1 MRRRDFIALLGS
13 AAAAWPLAA
22 RAQQDARV
30 RRIGM
35 LIPGVQSNRGSQINL
50 AALREGLAKLG
61 WIEGRN
67 LRIELR
73 FSSDDPD
80 SMRAAAAELVSLAP
94 DVLVTTSS
102 TTRAVREKTQ
112 TIPIIIT
119 SGGDPVAIGLIQDI
133 ARPEGNITGFI
144 SAEPSI
150 ASKWLELLK
159 EAAPRVTRVAIVYN
173 PELGPAAPSYLALIE
188 AAAPALGIATI
199 KIPIRGAVDVV
210 RAIDTFA
217 TKSNG
222 GLLVLPP
229 PTAAVIRD
237 AIIQLAEQ
245 HRLPAMYPQRP
256 NVVAGGLMSYA
267 TDLVDQHR
275 RAATYIDRIF
285 HGAKVSELPVQF
297 PTKFELVI
305 NRKTA
310 SAIGLDIPST
320 LLARADEVI
329 E

>member
-1 MRRRDFIALLGS
+1 MDRRGFIALISG
-13 AAAAWPLAA
+13 AAVTWPLSA
-22 RAQQDARV
+22 RAQQVERM

-35 LIPGVQSNRGSQINL
+35 LIPGVQSNRGSQINV

-67 LRIELR
+67 LRIDLR
-73 FSSDDPD
+73 FGSDDPD

-94 DVLVTTSS
+94 DALVTSSS
-102 TTRAVREKTQ
+102 TTMAVREKTQ

-150 ASKWLELLK
+150 ASKWLELLR
-159 EAAPRVTRVAIVYN
+159 EAAPRVTRVAIIYN

-188 AAAPALGIATI
+188 SAAPALGMATI
-199 KIPIRGAVDVV
+199 KIPVHGVVDIV
-210 RAIDTFA
+210 RAIDAFA
-217 TKSNG
+217 AKPNG
-222 GLLVLPP
+222 GLLILPP

-237 AIIQLAEQ
+237 AIIQLAQQ
-245 HRLPAMYPQRP
+245 HRLPAIYPQRP

-275 RAATYIDRIF
+275 RAATYIDRVF

-305 NRKTA
+305 NRRTA
-310 SAIGLDIPST
+310 SAIGLDIPTT